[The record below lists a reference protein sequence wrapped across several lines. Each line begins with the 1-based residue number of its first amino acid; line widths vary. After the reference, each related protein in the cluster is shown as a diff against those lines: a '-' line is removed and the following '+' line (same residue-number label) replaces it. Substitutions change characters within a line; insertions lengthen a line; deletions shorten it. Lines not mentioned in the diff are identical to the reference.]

1 MAIFGQNRLFFSVE
15 FRQRF
20 IGQPW
25 FPVQLVAG
33 EANRGRFAA
42 LRVRGGMPVSGD
54 QRRICADDGLMVER
68 PQAQQQSALEA
79 DKGYQLRQVTMP
91 RRLQPALVKVC
102 SAPGVASTGVKVS
115 RRAKASAGTRR
126 SVVGSARPK
135 PA

>member
-20 IGQPW
+20 IGQPG
-25 FPVQLVAG
+25 FPAQLVAG

-79 DKGYQLRQVTMP
+79 DKGYQLRQGDDAPQASSP
-91 RRLQPALVKVC
+91 RRLRCA
-102 SAPGVASTGVKVS
+102 A
-115 RRAKASAGTRR
+115 RREWLQRG
-126 SVVGSARPK
+126 
-135 PA
+135 

>member
-20 IGQPW
+20 IGQPG

-68 PQAQQQSALEA
+68 PQANSSRLWKLTKATSCA
-79 DKGYQLRQVTMP
+79 RVTMP

-102 SAPGVASTGVKVS
+102 SAPGVASTG
-115 RRAKASAGTRR
+115 
-126 SVVGSARPK
+126 
-135 PA
+135 

>member
-20 IGQPW
+20 IGQPG

-79 DKGYQLRQVTMP
+79 DKGHQLRQSDDAP
-91 RRLQPALVKVC
+91 QAPA
-102 SAPGVASTGVKVS
+102 
-115 RRAKASAGTRR
+115 RAG
-126 SVVGSARPK
+126 
-135 PA
+135 

>member
-25 FPVQLVAG
+25 FPAQLVAG

-79 DKGYQLRQVTMP
+79 DKGYQLRQW
-91 RRLQPALVKVC
+91 
-102 SAPGVASTGVKVS
+102 
-115 RRAKASAGTRR
+115 
-126 SVVGSARPK
+126 
-135 PA
+135 

>member
-25 FPVQLVAG
+25 FPAQLVAG

-102 SAPGVASTGVKVS
+102 SAPGVASTG
-115 RRAKASAGTRR
+115 
-126 SVVGSARPK
+126 
-135 PA
+135 